1 MFKISGHNP
10 YYDDTFFV
18 SQFIKGLKYEI
29 RVPVASQIPETLDR
43 AMMLAHVQQ
52 DLQAQKKPWA
62 GRQLAGQRA
71 EHVLVKGD
79 VVKPTVKL
87 GHGDLWK
94 DRQLREYRRS
104 NGLCFR
110 CGDKYDPQ
118 HQCAKKAEI
127 HALSLEDHQT
137 ELSDD
142 VLELL
147 ELQDLANAQELSLSV
162 HALSGSNVS
171 DTIRIRALVD
181 NQVMLVLV
189 DSGSSHSFINSAFLS
204 RINCQ
209 TSKIPEAT
217 VKVAN
222 GEMLVCDTLVPEL
235 TWLAQG
241 HTFITDM
248 RVLWLGHMMPYL
260 VLIGSNDV
268 VT

>member
-118 HQCAKKAEI
+118 HQCAKK
-127 HALSLEDHQT
+127 S
-137 ELSDD
+137 
-142 VLELL
+142 
-147 ELQDLANAQELSLSV
+147 
-162 HALSGSNVS
+162 
-171 DTIRIRALVD
+171 
-181 NQVMLVLV
+181 
-189 DSGSSHSFINSAFLS
+189 
-204 RINCQ
+204 
-209 TSKIPEAT
+209 
-217 VKVAN
+217 
-222 GEMLVCDTLVPEL
+222 
-235 TWLAQG
+235 
-241 HTFITDM
+241 
-248 RVLWLGHMMPYL
+248 
-260 VLIGSNDV
+260 
-268 VT
+268 